1 MTNSQTDDNL
11 AQPDFAILLA
21 ASWRALTDELQ
32 RTMITAGLDM
42 RPSFGFVIRAV
53 AAESPTISRLAEL
66 LGVTKQAASL
76 LADEV
81 ERAGFIERFAD
92 EEDRRLRRL
101 RLTDSGREVR
111 RRALATSDRLEAELG
126 EIVGPDAVEA
136 CRATLVALV
145 TRGGALDDVLARR
158 ARPVW

>member
-1 MTNSQTDDNL
+1 
-11 AQPDFAILLA
+11 
-21 ASWRALTDELQ
+21 
-32 RTMITAGLDM
+32 
-42 RPSFGFVIRAV
+42 
-53 AAESPTISRLAEL
+53 LAEL
-66 LGVTKQAASL
+66 LDVTKQAASL
-76 LADEV
+76 LADEI

-92 EEDRRLRRL
+92 DEDRRLRRL

-111 RRALATSDRLEAELG
+111 RRALATSDRLEAELV
-126 EIVGPDAVEA
+126 EIVGPEGMEA